1 MLDKKLNGSFRDF
14 YMCFLVVYMIVR
26 EVLPLQFLINNIFV
40 SVFVFLVGF
49 FLIVWDLFTDKNCLK
64 CKPIDFFAV
73 FIIIC
78 VISSIINYRYGIGSN
93 IKCIA
98 AMVLE
103 YFIFFPMGFKE
114 SKERT
119 IKKLLNTLTITM
131 FVFVCVSGLM
141 YFFSIDY
148 YAFSHIGSG
157 DQGFDTTWGRL
168 WGVFGDPNVASYISL
183 VSLFSSVYFMYVY
196 KKVWAYIL
204 YGINVVF
211 QMLFVMLSASR
222 SGLLIMV
229 LAPIAS
235 ALYLFLCNFKT
246 SKKRAFVGILAVI
259 TAAAVLYGGYYG
271 LKKTMPYVKAAVLDT
286 VGVSGRKNVNSLYAA
301 LYKAGGVEII
311 NTDADN
317 IDSEIEKI
325 ENIEN
330 IDKIDPNIKAEIEEI
345 VRKDTKEDY
354 SNGRFERWKAGL
366 AVFKTTPIIGT
377 SPRNSV
383 AIAQERTPDTVMGQY
398 GFVAHNAYLEVL
410 VNSGILGAIAMF
422 SAIIYI
428 AVLFLKAALK
438 NGFNLEVYIAFLCF
452 LTVAAGAFFVSDVFF
467 IFSISS
473 LLFFYLLGYLYGY
486 AKTEDN
492 GILYKIFSSFI
503 KVKSK

>member
-1 MLDKKLNGSFRDF
+1 MLSKRINEACRDF

-26 EVLPLQFLINNIFV
+26 EILPLQFLINNIFV

-49 FLIVWDLFTDKNCLK
+49 LLIVWDLFTDKSCLK

-73 FIIIC
+73 FIVIC
-78 VISSIINYRYGIGSN
+78 VISSVINYRYGIGSN

-114 SKERT
+114 NKERT
-119 IKKLLNTLTITM
+119 LKKLLNILTITM
-131 FVFVCVSGLM
+131 FVFVFISVLM
-141 YFFSIDY
+141 YLFSIDY

-196 KKVWAYIL
+196 KRVWAYIL
-204 YGINVVF
+204 YGINILF
-211 QMLFVMLSASR
+211 QILFVMLSSSR
-222 SGLLIMV
+222 SGVLIMV
-229 LAPIAS
+229 LIPIAS
-235 ALYLFLCNFKT
+235 SVYVFLCNIKT
-246 SKKRAFVGILAVI
+246 SKKRAFCSVLAAI
-259 TAAAVLYGGYYG
+259 TAVAVLYGGYFG
-271 LKKTMPYVKAAVLDT
+271 LRKSMPYVKAAVLDT
-286 VGVSGRKNVNSLYAA
+286 VGVSGKKNVNSLYEAF
-301 LYKAGGVEII
+301 YKACGVEII
-311 NTDADN
+311 NTDENYIDSN
-317 IDSEIEKI
+317 IDP
-325 ENIEN
+325 
-330 IDKIDPNIKAEIEEI
+330 DIKAEIEEI
-345 VRKDTKEDY
+345 IRKDTKEDY

-377 SPRNSV
+377 SPRNAV

-398 GFVAHNAYLEVL
+398 GWVTHCAYLEVL
-410 VNSGILGAIAMF
+410 VNSGILGAIVMF

-428 AVLFLKAALK
+428 AVLFFKAALK
-438 NGFNLEVYIAFLCF
+438 NGFNLEVYISFLCF

-503 KVKSK
+503 RVKSK

>member
-1 MLDKKLNGSFRDF
+1 MLSKKTNEACRDF

-26 EVLPLQFLINNIFV
+26 EVIPLQFLINNILV

-49 FLIVWDLFTDKNCLK
+49 LLILWDLFMDKNCLK

-73 FIIIC
+73 FIVIC
-78 VISSIINYRYGIGSN
+78 AVSSVINYRYGIGSN

-114 SKERT
+114 NKERT
-119 IKKLLNTLTITM
+119 LKKLLNVLTITM
-131 FVFVCVSGLM
+131 FVFVFVSVLM
-141 YFFSIDY
+141 FFFNISY
-148 YAFSHIGSG
+148 YASSPVRSG
-157 DQGFDTTWGRL
+157 VQGFDIDWGRL

-183 VSLFSSVYFMYVY
+183 VSLFSSVYFMLVY

-204 YGINVVF
+204 YGINILF
-211 QMLFVMLSASR
+211 QMLFVMLSLSR
-222 SGLLIMV
+222 TGLLIMV
-229 LAPIAS
+229 FIPIAS
-235 ALYLFLCNFKT
+235 VFYVFLCNIKT
-246 SKKRAFVGILAVI
+246 NKKRAFSSILVAI
-259 TAAAVLYGGYYG
+259 TAVAVLYGGYYG
-271 LKKTMPYVKAAVLDT
+271 LRKSMPYVKVAILDT
-286 VGVSGRKNVNSLYAA
+286 VGVSGRKNVDSLYESF
-301 LYKAGGVEII
+301 YKACGVEII
-311 NTDADN
+311 NTDDDN
-317 IDSEIEKI
+317 IYS
-325 ENIEN
+325 N

-345 VRKDTKEDY
+345 IRKDTKDDY

-366 AVFKTTPIIGT
+366 EVFKTTPIIGT
-377 SPRNSV
+377 SPRNAV

-428 AVLFLKAALK
+428 AVLFFKAALK

-467 IFSISS
+467 IFSIST

-486 AKTEDN
+486 AKTGDS

-503 KVKSK
+503 RVKSE

>member
-1 MLDKKLNGSFRDF
+1 MLSKKTNEACRDF

-26 EVLPLQFLINNIFV
+26 EVIPLQFLINNILV

-49 FLIVWDLFTDKNCLK
+49 LLILWDLFTDKNCLK

-73 FIIIC
+73 FIVIC

-114 SKERT
+114 NKERT
-119 IKKLLNTLTITM
+119 LKKLLNVLTITM
-131 FVFVCVSGLM
+131 FVFVFVSVLM
-141 YFFSIDY
+141 FFFNISY
-148 YAFSHIGSG
+148 YASSPVRSG
-157 DQGFDTTWGRL
+157 VQGFDIDWGRL

-183 VSLFSSVYFMYVY
+183 VSLFSSVYFMLVY

-204 YGINVVF
+204 YGINILF
-211 QMLFVMLSASR
+211 QILFVMLSLSR

-229 LAPIAS
+229 FIPIAS
-235 ALYLFLCNFKT
+235 VFYVFLCNIKT
-246 SKKRAFVGILAVI
+246 NKKRAFSSILVAI
-259 TAAAVLYGGYYG
+259 TAVAVLYGGYYG
-271 LKKTMPYVKAAVLDT
+271 LRKSMPYVKVAILDT
-286 VGVSGRKNVNSLYAA
+286 VGVSGRKNVDSLYESF
-301 LYKAGGVEII
+301 YKACGVEII
-311 NTDADN
+311 NTDDDN
-317 IDSEIEKI
+317 IDS
-325 ENIEN
+325 N

-345 VRKDTKEDY
+345 IRKDTKDDY

-366 AVFKTTPIIGT
+366 EVFKTTPIIGT
-377 SPRNSV
+377 SPRNAV
-383 AIAQERTPDTVMGQY
+383 AIAQERTPDTVMGQN
-398 GFVAHNAYLEVL
+398 GWVTHCAYLEVL
-410 VNSGILGAIAMF
+410 VNSGILGAIVMF

-428 AVLFLKAALK
+428 AVLFFKAVSK
-438 NGFNLEVYIAFLCF
+438 NGFNLEVYISFLCF

-467 IFSISS
+467 IFSIST

-486 AKTEDN
+486 AKTGDS

-503 KVKSK
+503 RVKSK

>member
-1 MLDKKLNGSFRDF
+1 MLSKKINEACRDF

-26 EVLPLQFLINNIFV
+26 EILPLQFLINNICV

-49 FLIVWDLFTDKNCLK
+49 LLIVWDLLTDKNCLK
-64 CKPIDFFAV
+64 CKPVDFFAV
-73 FIIIC
+73 FIVIC

-103 YFIFFPMGFKE
+103 YFIFFPMGFKDN
-114 SKERT
+114 KERT
-119 IKKLLNTLTITM
+119 LKKLLNILTITM
-131 FVFVCVSGLM
+131 FVFVFVSVLM

-204 YGINVVF
+204 YGINIVF
-211 QMLFVMLSASR
+211 QMLFIMLSSSR

-229 LAPIAS
+229 LIPIAS
-235 ALYLFLCNFKT
+235 AVYLFLCNIKT
-246 SKKRAFVGILAVI
+246 SKKRAFSSFLVAI
-259 TAAAVLYGGYYG
+259 TAVAVLYGGYYG
-271 LKKTMPYVKAAVLDT
+271 LKKSMPYVKAAVLDT
-286 VGVSGRKNVNSLYAA
+286 VGVSGRKNVDSFYEAF
-301 LYKAGGVEII
+301 YKACGVEII
-311 NTDADN
+311 NTDEND
-317 IDSEIEKI
+317 IDS
-325 ENIEN
+325 NIEN
-330 IDKIDPNIKAEIEEI
+330 MDPNIKAEVEEI
-345 VRKDTKEDY
+345 IRKDTKEDY

-377 SPRNSV
+377 SPRNAVS
-383 AIAQERTPDTVMGQY
+383 IAQERTPDTVMGQY

-410 VNSGILGAIAMF
+410 VNSGILGAVAMF

-438 NGFNLEVYIAFLCF
+438 NGFNLEVYISFLCF
-452 LTVAAGAFFVSDVFF
+452 LTVAAGAFFISDVFF
-467 IFSISS
+467 VFSISS

-486 AKTEDN
+486 AKTADN

>member
-1 MLDKKLNGSFRDF
+1 MLSKKTNEACRDF

-26 EVLPLQFLINNIFV
+26 EVIPLQFLINNILV

-49 FLIVWDLFTDKNCLK
+49 LLILWDLFMDKNCLK

-73 FIIIC
+73 FIVIC
-78 VISSIINYRYGIGSN
+78 AVSSVINYRYGIGSN

-114 SKERT
+114 NKERT
-119 IKKLLNTLTITM
+119 LKKLLNVLTITM
-131 FVFVCVSGLM
+131 FVFVFVSVLM
-141 YFFSIDY
+141 FFFNISY
-148 YAFSHIGSG
+148 YASSPVRSSV
-157 DQGFDTTWGRL
+157 QGFDIDWGRL

-183 VSLFSSVYFMYVY
+183 VSLFSSVYFMLVY

-204 YGINVVF
+204 YGINILF
-211 QMLFVMLSASR
+211 QMLFVMLSLSR

-229 LAPIAS
+229 FIPIAS
-235 ALYLFLCNFKT
+235 VFYVFLCNIKT
-246 SKKRAFVGILAVI
+246 NKKRAFSSILVAI
-259 TAAAVLYGGYYG
+259 TAVAVLYGGYYG
-271 LKKTMPYVKAAVLDT
+271 LRKSMPYVKVAILDT
-286 VGVSGRKNVNSLYAA
+286 VGVSGRKNVDSLYESF
-301 LYKAGGVEII
+301 YKACGVEII
-311 NTDADN
+311 NTDDDN
-317 IDSEIEKI
+317 IDS
-325 ENIEN
+325 N

-345 VRKDTKEDY
+345 IRKDTKDDY

-366 AVFKTTPIIGT
+366 EVFKTTPIIGT
-377 SPRNSV
+377 SPRNAV

-428 AVLFLKAALK
+428 AVLFFKAALK

-467 IFSISS
+467 IFSIST

-486 AKTEDN
+486 AKTGDS

-503 KVKSK
+503 RVKSE